1 MENIKRIIIYKECGN
16 MKYCLLI
23 VLLILTGCTSNT
35 VTISQDEFNSLLD
48 KKAYYEEYIATT
60 NNEMENL
67 ISKEEVDNQKVT
79 IVNEIEELKAKIVEL
94 EGSYRFKTGDLY
106 LALNK
111 VDIDYSATYDGEWVV
126 TLRFSDTYN
135 FEHNN

>member
-1 MENIKRIIIYKECGN
+1 MAGGRTAGYEYAADFLAASINQNTKTLRYTLSSDLSEKVEQDRLYEQAYEDMIK
-16 MKYCLLI
+16 
-23 VLLILTGCTSNT
+23 ILDETSKVNKK
-35 VTISQDEFNSLLD
+35 TISG
-48 KKAYYEEYIATT
+48 
-60 NNEMENL
+60 
-67 ISKEEVDNQKVT
+67 
-79 IVNEIEELKAKIVEL
+79 EL